1 MILIVWLI
9 DECMIGVDCLKLRI
23 ELMMRFARNI

>member
-1 MILIVWLI
+1 
-9 DECMIGVDCLKLRI
+9 MIGVDCLKLRI